1 MDSTKLYKVQKEDLP
16 KIEALLS
23 KCFAL
28 DPLYKNLIPDETIR
42 KRLMPELFECDMTEF
57 YENCEIFADS
67 EQLNGIL
74 VVSDETEPYNLLKYY
89 FTEVQAALKT
99 DGYLIKE
106 DSSLKTFINFI
117 VGRDY
122 LNSNWTDQLHQE
134 KRLHIIY
141 LAVNPEMQHHGIA
154 ASLVR
159 ETIRYADQHKLM
171 ISLETHNPENVAF
184 YERFGFKVYGVI
196 EKHFHLKQYCLVR
209 EAEFVSE
216 NCTNTHAM
224 GKA

>member
-16 KIEALLS
+16 KVEVLLN

-28 DPLYKNLIPDETIR
+28 DPLYETLIPDDEVR

-57 YENCEIFADS
+57 YETCEIFAES
-67 EQLNGIL
+67 KELNGIL

-89 FTEVQAALKT
+89 FTEALAALRT

-122 LNSNWTDQLHQE
+122 LNSNWTDQLHQDN
-134 KRLHIIY
+134 RIHIIY
-141 LAVNPEMQHHGIA
+141 LAVDPEKQHHGIA
-154 ASLVR
+154 AALV
-159 ETIRYADQHKLM
+159 EEAIHYADEHHLI
-171 ISLETHNPENVAF
+171 ISLETHNPDNVPF
-184 YERFGFKVYGVI
+184 YEQFGFKVYGVI

-209 EAEFVSE
+209 DAR
-216 NCTNTHAM
+216 
-224 GKA
+224 

>member
-1 MDSTKLYKVQKEDLP
+1 MVSTNLYKVQKEDLP

-28 DPLYKNLIPDETIR
+28 DPLYKKLIPDETIR
-42 KRLMPELFECDMTEF
+42 KRLMPKLFECDMTEF

-67 EQLNGIL
+67 QQLNGIL

-89 FTEVQAALKT
+89 ITEVQAALKT

-122 LNSNWTDQLHQE
+122 LNSNWTDQLHQQ

-154 ASLVR
+154 ASLVG
-159 ETIRYADQHKLM
+159 ETIRYADEHKLM

-184 YERFGFKVYGVI
+184 YERLGFKVYGVI

-209 EAEFVSE
+209 EAVFVSE
-216 NCTNTHAM
+216 NCPTRHAL

>member
-28 DPLYKNLIPDETIR
+28 DPLYKNLIPDETVR

-57 YENCEIFADS
+57 YETCEIFADS
-67 EQLNGIL
+67 EDLNGIL

-89 FTEVQAALKT
+89 FTEVQATLKT

-106 DSSLKTFINFI
+106 DSSLKTFFNFI

-122 LNSNWTDQLHQE
+122 LNSNWTDQLHQQN
-134 KRLHIIY
+134 RLHIIY
-141 LAVNPEMQHHGIA
+141 LAVDPEMQHHGIA
-154 ASLVR
+154 AALIE

-184 YERFGFKVYGVI
+184 YEQFGFKVYGVM

-209 EAEFVSE
+209 EAEYVTEQYSS
-216 NCTNTHAM
+216 NLLR
-224 GKA
+224 KA